1 MTLNIN
7 NLKKCDWLQTCR
19 VNLSGSNLFTISGV
33 SKFFD
38 PETSSTSGDG
48 YPVQRV
54 YSIGVN
60 NRFLIGRNTYE

>member
-1 MTLNIN
+1 M
-7 NLKKCDWLQTCR
+7 WLQTCR

-54 YSIGVN
+54 YSIGVT
-60 NRFLIGRNTYE
+60 IGF